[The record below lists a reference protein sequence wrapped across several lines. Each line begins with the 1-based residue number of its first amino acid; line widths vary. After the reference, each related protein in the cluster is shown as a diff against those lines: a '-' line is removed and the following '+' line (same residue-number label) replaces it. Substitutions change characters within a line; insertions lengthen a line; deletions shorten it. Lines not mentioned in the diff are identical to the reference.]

1 MSSAILPML
10 KRDLLLAFR
19 NSNDVLIGL
28 FFFIVVV
35 ALIPIS
41 LNETEQ
47 TLPRL
52 APGLVWIAAL
62 LSSILSLGRLFEE
75 DHSDG
80 SLDLLLSSGTVYQC
94 VLAKIAAHW
103 LVTGLPL
110 ALISPLIGLAYN
122 LHGEQL
128 STLFLSLLVGTPVLS
143 CIGAIGA
150 ALTIGLRSG
159 SSLIALIV
167 LPLNIP
173 VMVYGAAAV
182 RASINSPDNVMTYL
196 LLLTAML
203 IIAVVFA
210 PLATA
215 AALKISND

>member
-1 MSSAILPML
+1 MSSTIFPVL
-10 KRDLLLAFR
+10 KRDLLLAYR
-19 NSNDVLIGL
+19 NSTDIVISL

-41 LNETEQ
+41 LNETES

-62 LSSILSLGRLFEE
+62 LSSILSLHRLFAE
-75 DHSDG
+75 DHADG
-80 SLDLLLSSGTVYQC
+80 SLDLLLSSSSVYQC

-110 ALISPLIGLAYN
+110 TLISPVIGLAYN

-128 STLFLSLLVGTPVLS
+128 STLFISLLVGTPVLS

-150 ALTIGLRSG
+150 AMTIGLRSG

-173 VMVYGAAAV
+173 VMVYGSAAV

-203 IIAVVFA
+203 IIALVFA

>member
-1 MSSAILPML
+1 ML
-10 KRDLLLAFR
+10 KRDLLLAVR
-19 NSNDVLIGL
+19 NYNDVLIGL

-35 ALIPIS
+35 TLIPIS
-41 LNETEQ
+41 LNESAQ
-47 TLPRL
+47 ILPRL

-62 LSSILSLGRLFEE
+62 LSSILSLARLFEE
-75 DHSDG
+75 DHADG
-80 SLDLLLSSGTVYQC
+80 SLDLILSSGSVYQC
-94 VLAKIAAHW
+94 VLAKVAAHW

-110 ALISPLIGLAYN
+110 TLISPFIGLAYN

-128 STLFLSLLVGTPVLS
+128 STLFMSLLVGTPVLS

-150 ALTIGLRSG
+150 ALTTGLRSG
-159 SSLIALIV
+159 SSIIALIV

-173 VMVYGAAAV
+173 VMIYGAAAV
-182 RASINSPDNVMTYL
+182 RSSINSPDNVMTYL

-210 PLATA
+210 PIATA